1 MPRFLQF
8 LGLLLSCLSLPEG
21 RLSAANEPFQK
32 MSPQDQWQCLK
43 KNSSTIAASMGEAG
57 TFLNK
62 IFETVESQKAEPVIM
77 GVDNQRVA
85 LIQQMGIATANVGG
99 SMYEMRVGP
108 NGEKTHV
115 FRLMKQMTKDLEDR
129 EKFNPAV
136 QQVCQNFDSRVADL
150 CVESFW
156 KKLDNIRAFL
166 KRHEAKITE
175 MAENPPSGSE
185 TWMDKVGGYTFERD
199 AITDSNLRF
208 GGSVYIGESMMQEM
222 TIPTLFG
229 PISMPLQVT
238 NSSGQPVGSIMPVS
252 RDGEMEY
259 YFAEISSA
267 DPIRGNHYL
276 NPFFFIFGTDRSEEW
291 NARFNRFHGGLR
303 VGSMSLEDWI
313 QKQKQGS

>member
-1 MPRFLQF
+1 MPRFAHF
-8 LGLLLSCLSLPEG
+8 LGFLLSCLSLPQVH
-21 RLSAANEPFQK
+21 LSAANEPFQK
-32 MSPQDQWQCLK
+32 MSPPDQWQCLK

-57 TFLNK
+57 NFLNNV
-62 IFETVESQKAEPVIM
+62 FETVEKQKAEPLIM
-77 GVDNQRVA
+77 GLDNQRVS

-99 SMYEMRVGP
+99 PMYEMRVGP

-115 FRLMKQMTKDLEDR
+115 FRLMKNMTKDLEDR

-136 QQVCQNFDSRVADL
+136 QQVCQNFDARVADL

-166 KRHEAKITE
+166 KRHEEKINE
-175 MAENPPSGSE
+175 LAENPPSGSE
-185 TWMDKVGGYTFERD
+185 TWMDKVGGYAFERD

-238 NSSGQPVGSIMPVS
+238 NSSGEPVGSLMPVS
-252 RDGEMEY
+252 RDGETEY

-267 DPIRGNHYL
+267 DPVRGNQYI
-276 NPFFFIFGTDRSEEW
+276 NPFFFIFGTDRSDEW
-291 NARFNRFHGGLR
+291 NARFNRHHGGLR
-303 VGSMSLEDWI
+303 VGSMSLDDWI